1 MHRQRLRYVTKRDN
15 QREPFDALKIKR
27 AIRKAIHAV
36 QDSNHPNLTATLFTA
51 EVVKELSSRAGVEE
65 APHVESVQ
73 DVICD
78 VLHRD
83 MARGTESFSSKPE
96 SLWMA
101 YMLYREGHCLVRNG
115 YLEPA
120 HFNPDTRPIGKLED
134 LRRWNISH
142 NCHTMSGLNDWF
154 SGDHLGEL
162 VKAAEKRSDEELLA
176 VVGQLDNALR
186 GGGLKAILMTGPS
199 SSGKTV
205 TTRRAVRLLS
215 EMHPDVI
222 FKPIEVD
229 MYFIDNS
236 RSEALYYD
244 VDGKKVKDVNFELP
258 ETYDLELFNDH
269 LAALLR
275 GETVQVPLYSFERGE
290 RIGAGHPLTLGENE
304 VLLIDCMHALYPSLT
319 EAIPA
324 ESKLKIFIEPLSV
337 LEDGKGQP
345 VHLTDVRLM
354 RRLIRD
360 VRTRGYPMATT
371 LWHWHLVRK
380 GERFILPYVHSAD
393 IVVDSGLPY
402 EIPVLKRFLESDISE
417 MLPLFERNPDLFD
430 GRERA
435 RRILR
440 LFSQMEGAS
449 ETQLQ
454 LIPDD
459 SILREFIGGSVFFEE

>member
-1 MHRQRLRYVTKRDN
+1 MSRKRLRYVTKRDN

-27 AIRKAIHAV
+27 AIRKAMHAV
-36 QDSNHPNLTATLFTA
+36 QGSDHPNLASTLFTA
-51 EVVKELSSRAGVEE
+51 EVVKELNSRDGISE
-65 APHVESVQ
+65 APHVETVQ

-78 VLHRD
+78 VLHGD
-83 MARGTESFSSKPE
+83 MARGSESLSPKPE

-115 YLEPA
+115 YLEPE
-120 HFNPDTRPIGKLED
+120 HFNPDTRPIGKIED
-134 LRRWNISH
+134 LRRWNVLH
-142 NCHTMSGLNDWF
+142 DCHTTEGLNRWL
-154 SGDHLGEL
+154 SGGRLGEL
-162 VKAAEKRSDEELLA
+162 IDLAEKRSDEELLP
-176 VVGQLDNALR
+176 VVAQLDKALR
-186 GGGLKAILMTGPS
+186 GGGLRAVLMTGPS

-215 EMHPDVI
+215 ELHPRLT
-222 FKPIEVD
+222 FKPLEVD

-244 VDGKKVKDVNFELP
+244 IDGERVKDINFELP
-258 ETYDLELFNDH
+258 ETYDLDLLNEH

-275 GETVQVPLYSFERGE
+275 GETVQVPLYSFEQGK
-290 RIGAGHPLTLGENE
+290 RIGTGHPLSLGRDE

-324 ESKLKIFIEPLSV
+324 DRKLKIFIEPLSV
-337 LEDGKGQP
+337 LEDEKGNP

-402 EIPVLKRFLESDISE
+402 EIPVLKLFLEKEIRIL
-417 MLPLFERNPDLFD
+417 LPLFERNQDLFD

-440 LFSQMEGAS
+440 LFSRMGSAS
-449 ETQLQ
+449 EAQAG
-454 LIPDD
+454 LIPGD